1 MISSGSAARTCV
13 SSAEATSCGL
23 ECVLQISCK
32 HLEVSGYVLFILDFK
47 LFSLLVKTIKLSGVR
62 VQSSL
67 RRDQE
72 HAPHNNSNQTLE
84 SPSKLM
90 VSGLGMSSERTRQ
103 NRFYINLLHLLSHQ
117 AKVSAQ
123 QLTCRHFILYQ

>member
-13 SSAEATSCGL
+13 SCAEATSCGL

-123 QLTCRHFILYQ
+123 QLTCRNFLFQ